1 MVKGCEVGDRGR
13 APAKDDWDSW
23 CVIAEGVVVD
33 LVLEGASL
41 PKFRS
46 DPEYCSIVDSTC

>member
-1 MVKGCEVGDRGR
+1 MVKDREVGDRGR

-46 DPEYCSIVDSTC
+46 DPE